1 MEIGKVLDEFM
12 QRDENIFCARYGG
25 DEFII
30 IYYGKTD
37 EEALDLAKELRGRML
52 GLKLEHKD
60 SQVSDYVTVSQGICN
75 SIPKYQNRM
84 WDYLYAADKALYR
97 VKKKRKNSICLIHG
111 DDDEES
117 VVL

>member
-1 MEIGKVLDEFM
+1 MAL
-12 QRDENIFCARYGG
+12 RYAILSR
-25 DEFII
+25 ERN
-30 IYYGKTD
+30 
-37 EEALDLAKELRGRML
+37 APA
-52 GLKLEHKD
+52 
-60 SQVSDYVTVSQGICN
+60 SCNVTVSQGICN

-111 DDDEES
+111 DEEES